1 MFDILKMTIKT
12 GVVTTKY
19 PEKED
24 HVSEG
29 FRGRPQILPEK
40 CTLCGACAEA
50 CPSGALWLEKNGCE
64 MTLTLSYCGC
74 IFCGRCE
81 EVCPNQAIKL
91 TREFEMA
98 SKTKDDLVTIIRR
111 RS

>member
-24 HVSEG
+24 HVSEV
-29 FRGRPQILPEK
+29 FRGKPQIIPEK
-40 CTLCGACAEA
+40 CTLCGVCAEA
-50 CPSGALWLEKNGCE
+50 CLSGALSLEMSEFEKI
-64 MTLTLSYCGC
+64 LTLSYCGC

-111 RS
+111 KS

>member
-12 GVVTTKY
+12 GVITTKY

-29 FRGRPQILPEK
+29 FRGRPQIIPEK
-40 CTLCGACAEA
+40 CTLCGDCAEA
-50 CPSGALWLEKNGCE
+50 CPSGALWLEISEIEKR
-64 MTLTLSYCGC
+64 LTLSYCGC

-81 EVCPNQAIKL
+81 ETCPHQAIKL

-98 SKTKDDLVTIIRR
+98 STTKDDLVSIIRR